1 MKKKTYIFTAVALLA
16 LLPSCQQETLDQ
28 TGEAPS
34 PADYIQFGTPTVI
47 LNTESRSITKDAL
60 TEGDAFGVLGYCVPY
75 QLGTNNLNYDAGTS
89 LWLTKYSQCA
99 PSVFYNTPV
108 TVNADGTCS
117 YNNLQKWYVQGHGL
131 DGAANSEVGADA
143 EQYRYTF
150 FAYYPYESSNPV
162 FTVDAPVN
170 QTTKGAPKF
179 TFTMPQTGND
189 LNTPLDHTNTPDAM
203 FGVLYNR
210 QKTGENVSFEF
221 SHLLTALGFEVNNF
235 SERELKIHSITL
247 SGQFFKQ
254 IELDFSQ
261 TGTLTTATFP
271 ESYYSGTYTIFDET
285 SNNNQPLTLAA
296 PAEGEDK
303 TTTGLL
309 PKGID
314 GEGEHILLIAGKAPY
329 FGPVPAEEDTEESPL
344 EEQNAVHVTISYTF
358 GDSEL
363 KTSPHARP
371 ESFTPRPGTKYTAQ
385 LNFVGD
391 TFVLQFIVNN
401 NEIWEDG
408 ASDNDDIIFE

>member
-34 PADYIQFGTPTVI
+34 PADYIQFGTPTVT

-203 FGVLYNR
+203 FGVLYNQQR
-210 QKTGENVSFEF
+210 TGRNVSFEF

-261 TGTLTTATFP
+261 TGTLTAATYP
-271 ESYYSGTYTIFDET
+271 ESYYSGTYTIFDEA
-285 SNNNQPLTLAA
+285 NNNQPLTLAA
-296 PAEGEDK
+296 PTEGNDK
-303 TTTGLL
+303 TTSGLL
-309 PKGID
+309 PKGAN
-314 GEGEHILLIAGKAPY
+314 GEGEHILLISGKAPY
-329 FGPVPAEEDTEESPL
+329 FGPSANENES
-344 EEQNAVHVTISYTF
+344 NAVKVNITYTF
-358 GDSEL
+358 GNDAKE
-363 KTSPHARP
+363 TMPYTRP
-371 ESFTPRPGTKYTAQ
+371 ETFTPRPGTKYTAQ

-401 NEIWEDG
+401 SEIWEDG
-408 ASDNDDIIFE
+408 ASDNEDIIFE